1 MKKLSVR
8 EARRVIGKLDKI
20 LEVEGEL
27 TVTSRGNPIAR
38 VLPIERETPTPS
50 HADLRL
56 SMAPMPR
63 ASEDLIRDDRDA
75 R

>member
-27 TVTSRGNPIAR
+27 TVTSRGTPIAR
-38 VLPIERETPTPS
+38 VLPIARETPTPS
-50 HADLRL
+50 HADLRS

-63 ASEDLIRDDRDA
+63 ASEDLIRNDRDT